1 MLLFQLFP
9 TFALLTVCAL
19 SGEQEL
25 DISEQLLLNGLGV
38 VYRQGGA
45 QYDGSISRWE
55 ELETV
60 AVKNRKGIWVNG
72 RAAADLPSDYKK
84 ATKGK
89 PTNVDGKKQGQKVS
103 KARMSSRKGD
113 SFASL

>member
-1 MLLFQLFP
+1 ML
-9 TFALLTVCAL
+9 TSCAL

-45 QYDGSISRWE
+45 QYDGGISRWE
-55 ELETV
+55 ELENV
-60 AVKNRKGIWVNG
+60 AVKNKKGIWVNG

-84 ATKGK
+84 ATKVK
-89 PTNVDGKKQGQKVS
+89 SADLDGKKQGQKVS
-103 KARMSSRKGD
+103 QARVPSSSSRKGD

>member
-1 MLLFQLFP
+1 ML
-9 TFALLTVCAL
+9 A
-19 SGEQEL
+19 GDQEL

-55 ELETV
+55 ELEN
-60 AVKNRKGIWVNG
+60 AAIRHKKGIWVNG
-72 RAAADLPSDYKK
+72 KGAAELPSDYKK

-89 PTNVDGKKQGQKVS
+89 AADIDSKKDKQKVS
-103 KARMSSRKGD
+103 KVGVSSSSPHKRD
-113 SFASL
+113 SV